1 MAADKSRRAA
11 AGGDS
16 GASLLASYLLARSD
30 EERARLARELHDDLG
45 GLLIAAK
52 MDLNYVEQDRTLDA
66 AGLTARVGKLRDS
79 LDAAITLN
87 RRLVEAL
94 QPGLLV
100 HIGLCAALRWY
111 IEDTCLQAGRP
122 YTLRLPNNEL
132 ALKAEPRL
140 ALFRIAQDALTRALA
155 QTGQEPLAIELIVR
169 DGVLEMTFRGAAAA
183 AGGVAQ
189 ELLVLSMRHRI
200 TGLGG
205 TLVSNGA
212 DGAEVLSVRMPLAN
226 QIL

>member
-1 MAADKSRRAA
+1 MAADKSRAPA

-16 GASLLASYLLARSD
+16 GASLLASYLQARSD
-30 EERARLARELHDDLG
+30 DERARLARELHDNLG

-52 MDLNYVEQDRTLDA
+52 MDLNYMEQDPALDA
-66 AGLTARVGKLRDS
+66 RALVARVGKLRDS
-79 LDAAITLN
+79 LDAAIALN

-100 HIGLCAALRWY
+100 HIGLYAALRWY

-122 YTLRLPNNEL
+122 YTLRLPADEL
-132 ALKAEPRL
+132 ALRPETGL
-140 ALFRIAQDALTRALA
+140 ALFRIAQDALARALA
-155 QTGQEPLAIELIVR
+155 QGGEQPFAIELLVR
-169 DGVLEMTFRGAAAA
+169 DGVLEMSFRGANVA
-183 AGGVAQ
+183 AGGAAQ
-189 ELLVLSMRHRI
+189 EPVVLSMRHRI

-205 TLVSNGA
+205 TLVSNGV
-212 DGAEVLSVRMPLAN
+212 DGAAVLRVSLPLAN

>member
-1 MAADKSRRAA
+1 VAAEESRHPA
-11 AGGDS
+11 AGGAS
-16 GASLLASYLLARSD
+16 GPSLLASYLQARSD
-30 EERARLARELHDDLG
+30 DERARLARELHDNLG

-52 MDLNYVEQDRTLDA
+52 MDLNHMEQGAPLDA
-66 AGLTARVGKLRDS
+66 RALAARVGKLRDS

-122 YTLRLPNNEL
+122 YTLRLPADEL
-132 ALKAEPRL
+132 ALRPETRL
-140 ALFRIAQDALTRALA
+140 ALFRIAQDALARALA
-155 QTGQEPLAIELIVR
+155 QGGDEPLAIELIVR
-169 DGVLEMTFRGAAAA
+169 DGVLEMSFRGAAAA
-183 AGGVAQ
+183 ADGAAQ
-189 ELLVLSMRHRI
+189 EPVVLSMRHRI